1 MASAVTLWPAAV
13 SERSVARLAQ
23 PPRPA
28 VVLGSFP
35 RALYLGMGEHADVL
49 PLVAPSGLRLPT
61 ALTVAT
67 EVVGWGVQPGDE
79 VLVGDGAIQ
88 LPGVCVRAVRTWRPT
103 RVRTAV
109 DGPPA
114 WSTAAVAPLPWAEPA
129 RVLTQRLR
137 SRQDLSSAVAALVGA
152 GPGLTPSG
160 DDVLCGVL
168 LGMRLHGPESA
179 ALVPLLWREIERR
192 LPATTSIS
200 AALLTEAAQGYAVPS
215 VVRLTEAMLG
225 ADDVLVAQAAGEVL
239 TIGHSSGSD
248 LLGGLLGSLEA
259 LACSPTTPAMPIG
272 ALPVDGLPID
282 AMARYAM
289 TLQAMTRNALTAHPT
304 PTARLVPPPQGSL
317 P

>member
-1 MASAVTLWPAAV
+1 
-13 SERSVARLAQ
+13 
-23 PPRPA
+23 
-28 VVLGSFP
+28 
-35 RALYLGMGEHADVL
+35 MGEHADVL

-61 ALTVAT
+61 SLRVAT

-79 VLVGDGAIQ
+79 VLVGGGAVQ

-103 RVRTAV
+103 RVPTAA
-109 DGPPA
+109 GCPPA
-114 WSTAAVAPLPWAEPA
+114 WSSAAVTTLPWTEPA

-137 SRQDLSSAVAALVGA
+137 SGRDVSSAVGTLVGA

-168 LGMRLHGPESA
+168 LGIRLHGPESA

-200 AALLTEAAQGYAVPS
+200 AALLTEAAQGYAVPA
-215 VVRLTEAMLG
+215 VVRLTEAMLV
-225 ADDVLVAQAAGEVL
+225 ADDVLVAEAAAEVL

-259 LACSPTTPAMPIG
+259 LAGFTTQAIPIDAWPVD
-272 ALPVDGLPID
+272 ALPVN
-282 AMARYAM
+282 
-289 TLQAMTRNALTAHPT
+289 AMTRHALALHAMTRT
-304 PTARLVPPPQGSL
+304 P
-317 P
+317 